1 MKFSEKIQLMIL
13 KVTKKES
20 FTLASGLKIFSQYI
34 FRNIFLVKAWI
45 YIFFGMKLNI
55 SFCQINNLSLHLNK
69 NEHRKIC

>member
-34 FRNIFLVKAWI
+34 FRNIFLELRRGYI
-45 YIFFGMKLNI
+45 YFL
-55 SFCQINNLSLHLNK
+55 
-69 NEHRKIC
+69 E

>member
-34 FRNIFLVKAWI
+34 FRNIFLELRRG
-45 YIFFGMKLNI
+45 YFFGMKLNI